1 MMRRHR
7 PNGEARPDQPDNQ
20 TASQTRPTGM
30 VQRLKKGTLTTHT
43 LTFTLTHTHTL
54 SHSRSHSRS
63 PGQVKSQVRQVTA
76 ALYLSQSKKR
86 INMKQWQQKV

>member
-1 MMRRHR
+1 MRRHR

-43 LTFTLTHTHTL
+43 LTFTLTLTLTPHHPSLTL
-54 SHSRSHSRS
+54 STLAL
-63 PGQVKSQVRQVTA
+63 QVKSRVKSVK
-76 ALYLSQSKKR
+76 SQRHCTSRKAKR
-86 INMKQWQQKV
+86 EST